1 MTQASATNPAP
12 RLWRTLRLA
21 LASLALSA
29 CAGIYAPPL
38 PAGTPEAEVVAR
50 LGAPTH
56 VYPATERQSRVLEYM
71 TGPFGQVTF
80 MARIGPD
87 GRLLSYEQALTPQT
101 FARIRVGAD
110 TRADVLH
117 VLGAPSETTY
127 LSLVRQEVWSYPYK
141 ENPVADSMMHVHF
154 DDAGIVRRMLNG
166 PDLRRDPDRR
176 GGFGLGFGRDR

>member
-1 MTQASATNPAP
+1 MPDASLTAHAP
-12 RLWRTLRLA
+12 HPWRMLLPA
-21 LASLALSA
+21 LAALALSA

-56 VYPATERQSRVLEYM
+56 VYAATRGRPRALEYM

-80 MARIGPD
+80 MARIGAD
-87 GRLLSYEQALTPQT
+87 GRLLSYDQVLSSQS
-101 FARIRVGAD
+101 FATIRVGVD
-110 TRADVLH
+110 TKDDVLH

-166 PDLRRDPDRR
+166 PDLRRDPDRGR
-176 GGFGLGFGRDR
+176 IGFSMGR